1 MDPRAEP
8 VLGLRKAQTC
18 GPKGDGKKYENPMTT
33 RHFFTRDGVEFSY
46 LDFGG
51 EGEILVALHG
61 RSGCARNWVPLARAL
76 QPAYRIIALD
86 QRGHGW
92 SSHEHDGSRETFI
105 ADVAAFIA
113 HLDCGPVALLGHSFG
128 GVNAYQAAARHPD
141 LVRALIVEDIGC
153 RIDLPQ
159 PEESWPLRWETLDE
173 FLAFM
178 RSTPIG
184 MDRYLLDSLQEF
196 EDGWGFR
203 FTDEN
208 FAPARAALTGDWS
221 EDWAA
226 IACPILLLHGRKS
239 WAVSTEE
246 IERMAKLN
254 PRTMVELFD
263 AGHVPHDEYP
273 AEFATALRGF
283 LDTACR

>member
-1 MDPRAEP
+1 
-8 VLGLRKAQTC
+8 
-18 GPKGDGKKYENPMTT
+18 MTT
-33 RHFFTRDGVEFSY
+33 RHSFSHDGITLSY

-51 EGEILVALHG
+51 AGEILVALHG

-76 QPAYRIIALD
+76 QPAYRIVALD

-92 SSHEHDGSRETFI
+92 SDHRHDGSRAVFVG
-105 ADVAAFIA
+105 DVAAFIE

-153 RIDLPQ
+153 RIDLPPMEQ
-159 PEESWPLRWETLDE
+159 PWPLRWGTLDE

-178 RSTPIG
+178 RATPVG
-184 MDRYLLDSLQEF
+184 MDRYLLDSLHEF

-203 FTDEN
+203 FADEN

-221 EDWAA
+221 ADWAA
-226 IACPILLLHGRKS
+226 IACPILLVHGRRS
-239 WAVSTEE
+239 WAVSTGE
-246 IERMAKLN
+246 IERMARLN
-254 PRTMVELFD
+254 PRTRREIFD
-263 AGHVPHDEYP
+263 AGHVPHDEHP
-273 AEFATALRGF
+273 DLFAATVRNF
-283 LDTACR
+283 LGGCR